1 VITSDPIQ
9 TIDMLLS
16 SRGVKDYHMDFYTL
30 LLLENEQI
38 TPANRGWHFLV
49 SKELPAGLEIIS
61 ETHALKVGETTPSTL
76 QEFTGQMRIN
86 VPEGASVDRLDFIRI
101 IPKATD
107 EK

>member
-49 SKELPAGLEIIS
+49 SNELPAGLEIIS
-61 ETHALKVGETTPSTL
+61 ETHALKMGATAPATL
-76 QEFTGQMRIN
+76 QEFTGQML
-86 VPEGASVDRLDFIRI
+86 VKLPEGATVDRLDFIRI
-101 IPKATD
+101 IPNSSLA
-107 EK
+107 

>member
-1 VITSDPIQ
+1 
-9 TIDMLLS
+9 ME
-16 SRGVKDYHMDFYTL
+16 FYTL

-49 SKELPAGLEIIS
+49 SNELPSGLEIIS
-61 ETHALKVGETTPSTL
+61 ETHALKVGETTPATL
-76 QEFTGQMRIN
+76 QEFTGQML
-86 VPEGASVDRLDFIRI
+86 VKLPEGAALDRLEFIRI

>member
-1 VITSDPIQ
+1 MTTSDPIQ

-16 SRGVKDYHMDFYTL
+16 SRGVKDYHMDFFTML
-30 LLLENEQI
+30 LLDHEQI
-38 TPANRGWHFLV
+38 TPANRGWYFLV
-49 SKELPAGLEIIS
+49 SSNLPSGLEIVS
-61 ETHALKVGETTPSTL
+61 ETHALKVGETAPSTL

-86 VPEGASVDRLDFIRI
+86 VPEGASIDRLDFIRI